1 MKHMKMIGAFALTAI
16 LLSGCGAKQA
26 VQVDGNQV
34 NASPSASDAA
44 GAAQQGGPRNSMN
57 PSMLLMI
64 QTFQALTMMDKA
76 DGLAITKE
84 QADPMLPIVQAI
96 VDKNEMTTDEQT
108 KLLASLTP
116 EQKKFY
122 DDNAAAMKER
132 LSQRG
137 QGGKGGQGGQGGK
150 RTQGDQTNQSDPN
163 APSNSDDQ
171 AAQKT
176 PRPRPSGGVGGGGG
190 FQNMGKQFLELLQSK
205 SSAVN

>member
-1 MKHMKMIGAFALTAI
+1 MKQMKMIGAFALTAI

-44 GAAQQGGPRNSMN
+44 GAAQQSGPRNSMN
-57 PSMLLMI
+57 PSMLLMV
-64 QTFQALTMMDKA
+64 QTFQSLTMMDKA

-122 DDNAAAMKER
+122 DDNATAMKAR

-137 QGGKGGQGGQGGK
+137 QGGK
-150 RTQGDQTNQSDPN
+150 RTQGNQTNQGDPN
-163 APSNSDDQ
+163 VPSNSDDQ

-176 PRPRPSGGVGGGGG
+176 PRPRPSGGGGGGG
-190 FQNMGKQFLELLQSK
+190 FGGGSQNMGKQFLELLQSK
-205 SSAVN
+205 SSAAN